1 MINNRRL
8 IYYGKL
14 ESYNS
19 ISIVK
24 KLELEELT
32 YVAIKLQLILK
43 IFIFRYNIMESRII
57 MISMI
62 QLTEQLYQL

>member
-32 YVAIKLQLILK
+32 YVTIKLQLILK